1 MLDTNSSA
9 ESGSSAHSANLD
21 LFNFP
26 NATAFA
32 STGDTGFL
40 LPDAVSA
47 FCTPATVHEAS

>member
-21 LFNFP
+21 LINFP